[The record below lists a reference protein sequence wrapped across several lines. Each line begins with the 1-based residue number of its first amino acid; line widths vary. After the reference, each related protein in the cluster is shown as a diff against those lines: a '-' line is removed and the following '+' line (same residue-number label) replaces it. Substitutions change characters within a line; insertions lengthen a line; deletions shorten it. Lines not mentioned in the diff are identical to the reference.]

1 MYSSIDWFS
10 DIVDHN
16 TLGGAP
22 PVQPAEHKTMKN
34 VIKFKLLLVMIGAL
48 AMPGLGHAASLL
60 EVYQQALQSDPRIH
74 EAEARRMA
82 ALEAEPQARGV
93 YLPQIDFSG
102 DWTKTNNDGS
112 GTINQFVEVPPGS
125 GNFEVVPLPF
135 QSETRDET
143 TRWNF
148 SLRQT
153 LFRWDQLVGLRR
165 ADSIVAR
172 AEADRE
178 AAQQDLVIRVG
189 QTYFN
194 VLAAE
199 DRLTSL
205 HKNRLAI
212 ARQLEQ
218 AKQRFEVGLIAITDV
233 QESQAAYDQAVADEI
248 GAKRVLATAR
258 EFLREIT
265 GEYVSNLSAP
275 GDEFPMRTPTPA
287 AEVDWVDLA
296 LSQNLALVSSR
307 LDEKLARDEI
317 SFRRNGHYPTVD
329 LVATSGNSSSE
340 AEQNTGPGFLD
351 TERDFDSDSFGIQ
364 VTIPIFSGGSTSSRV
379 REAVY
384 LHRASRE
391 QLQRVTRETER
402 QTRDA
407 YLGVLSEMSRVEA
420 LEQAVESSQTA
431 LEATQA
437 GFDVGTRTIVDV
449 LDSQFALYRSITL
462 FYQARYDYLMNALR
476 LKQAAGSLQI
486 QDLEEIDQWLTE
498 RPTPEELFA
507 AEAAAASK

>member
-1 MYSSIDWFS
+1 
-10 DIVDHN
+10 
-16 TLGGAP
+16 
-22 PVQPAEHKTMKN
+22 MKK
-34 VIKFKLLLVMIGAL
+34 VFDFKILLLTFAAL
-48 AMPGLGHAASLL
+48 AAPGLVQAASLL

-74 EAEARRMA
+74 EAEARRLA

-102 DWTKTNNDGS
+102 SYTKSNTEGS

-125 GNFEVVPLPF
+125 GNLEVVPIPF
-135 QSETRDET
+135 ESETRDET
-143 TRWNF
+143 TRWSF
-148 SLRQT
+148 DLRQS
-153 LFRWDQLVGLRR
+153 LFRWDQIVGLRR
-165 ADSIVAR
+165 ADKTVAK

-178 AAQQDLVIRVG
+178 AAQQDLIIRVG
-189 QTYFN
+189 QTYFD

-199 DRLTSL
+199 DRLTST
-205 HKNRLAI
+205 HANRQAI

-248 GAKRVLATAR
+248 AAKRSLATAR

-275 GDEFPMRTPTPA
+275 GEEFPMRLPTPA
-287 AEVDWVDLA
+287 NEASWVELA
-296 LSQNLALVSSR
+296 MSQNLALVSSR
-307 LDEKLARDEI
+307 LDEQLARDEI

-329 LVATSGNSSSE
+329 LVASLGNSSSE

-351 TERDFDSDSFGIQ
+351 TERDFDSDSIGIQ
-364 VTIPIFSGGSTSSRV
+364 VTVPIFSGGSTSSRV

-384 LHRASRE
+384 LHRAARE

-407 YLGVLSEMSRVEA
+407 YLGVTAEMARVEA
-420 LEQAVESSQTA
+420 LAQAVESSQTA

-486 QDLEEIDQWLTE
+486 QDLEEIDQWLMD
-498 RPTPEELFA
+498 RPTPEEAFA
-507 AEAAAASK
+507 AEAAEEAAEASE

>member
-1 MYSSIDWFS
+1 
-10 DIVDHN
+10 
-16 TLGGAP
+16 
-22 PVQPAEHKTMKN
+22 MKN
-34 VIKFKLLLVMIGAL
+34 AINFNLLTVALGLLVLPAV
-48 AMPGLGHAASLL
+48 GHSASLL

-74 EAEARRMA
+74 EAEARRLA

-93 YLPQIDFSG
+93 LLPQINFAG
-102 DWTKTNNDGS
+102 DWSTTDSS
-112 GTINQFVEVPPGS
+112 GTSIFNSPAGIPTPVNTDSDV
-125 GNFEVVPLPF
+125 
-135 QSETRDET
+135 DT
-143 TRWNF
+143 TRWQF
-148 SLRQT
+148 QLTQT
-153 LFRWDQLVGLRR
+153 LFRWDQIVGLRR
-165 ADSIVAR
+165 ADSLVAK

-178 AAQQDLVIRVG
+178 AAQQDLVVRVG
-189 QTYFN
+189 QTYFD

-205 HKNRLAI
+205 HANRQAI

-258 EFLREIT
+258 GFLREIT
-265 GEYVSNLSAP
+265 GEHVAGLSAP
-275 GDEFPMRTPTPA
+275 GDEFPMRPPSPA
-287 AEVDWVDLA
+287 SEKDWVDLA
-296 LSQNLALVSSR
+296 LGQNLVLVSSR
-307 LDEKLARDEI
+307 FDEKLARDEI
-317 SFRRNGHYPTVD
+317 SFRRNGHYPTID
-329 LVATSGNSSSE
+329 LIATTGE
-340 AEQNTGPGFLD
+340 FDTTAERITDDILNPGGPRITSNPNNDGS
-351 TERDFDSDSFGIQ
+351 SDSIRIQ
-364 VTIPIFSGGSTSSRV
+364 LTLPLFSGGSTSSRV

-384 LHRASRE
+384 LHRAARE

-420 LEQAVESSQTA
+420 LEQAVASSRTA

-462 FYQARYDYLMNALR
+462 FYQARYDYLMNVLR
-476 LKQAAGSLQI
+476 LKQAAGDLQI
-486 QDLEEIDQWLTE
+486 QDLEKIDQWLIE
-498 RPTPEELFA
+498 RKTPEEVFA
-507 AEAAAASK
+507 EEAAASSS